1 MKNVVIKGEL
11 RTDLGKKGT
20 KGVRSKGLIPCVI
33 YGGDNPVHFSVQFS
47 EIKDIIYTPDFKIAN
62 IEVGGESFRA
72 ILKSYQMHPVTE
84 AVEHIDFLRLIDG
97 HPVKVELPVRFY
109 GVSPGVKLGGKLL
122 QTLRKIK
129 VKTTPQHLRDEI
141 LMDISSM
148 ELGQSIRVRDI
159 KGIEGIEIMS
169 SPGIPVATIEIPR
182 ALRSA
187 AAAAEKGK
195 K

>member
-11 RTDLGKKGT
+11 RTDLGKKST
-20 KGVRSKGLIPCVI
+20 KGVRAKGLIPCVI
-33 YGGDNPVHFSVQFS
+33 YGGDSPVHFAVPVSAVR
-47 EIKDIIYTPDFKIAN
+47 DIVYTPDFKIAQ
-62 IEVGGESFRA
+62 IEIEGQSYKT
-72 ILKSYQMHPVTE
+72 ILKSYQTHPVTD
-84 AVEHIDFLRLIDG
+84 AIEHIDFLRLIDG
-97 HPVKVELPVRFY
+97 HAVKVELPVRFY

-129 VKTTPQHLRDEI
+129 VKTTPQYLRDEI
-141 LMDISSM
+141 LMDISTM

-159 KGIEGIEIMS
+159 QGIEGIEITS

>member
-72 ILKSYQMHPVTE
+72 LLKSYQTHPVTD

>member
-20 KGVRSKGLIPCVI
+20 KGVRAKGLIPCVI

-195 K
+195 Q